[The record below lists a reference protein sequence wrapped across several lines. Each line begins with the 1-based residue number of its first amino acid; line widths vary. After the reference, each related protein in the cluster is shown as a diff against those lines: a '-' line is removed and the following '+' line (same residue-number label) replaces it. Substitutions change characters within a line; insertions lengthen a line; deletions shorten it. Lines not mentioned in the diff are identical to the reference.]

1 MFVGHLG
8 AALALKRVDRRIPMG
23 TLVFAALLP
32 DLVLWTLVMIGVESV
47 VVPPGFSS
55 AHYLTFVFPW
65 SHGVVASLVWSAA
78 AGLATWAALG
88 RSFPRRGRACA
99 VVAAAVLSHLLLD
112 VVVHVPDVP
121 LLGEGTPL
129 LGLGLYR
136 RMPLAL
142 ALEISMGTAGAWL
155 GVPWSAL
162 TRPRAAGLLA
172 GLAVA
177 AALTVVGGTVAPPPP
192 SAEAAALPAVVS
204 ILALAGLAAWAER
217 GGRSSRM

>member
-1 MFVGHLG
+1 VFVGHLG
-8 AALALKRVDRRIPMG
+8 AALALKRLDRRIHMG
-23 TLVFAALLP
+23 TLVLAALLP
-32 DLVLWTLVMIGVESV
+32 DLVLWTLVMLGVESV

-55 AHYLTFVFPW
+55 EHYLTFIFPW
-65 SHGVVASLVWSAA
+65 SHGVAASLAWSAA
-78 AGLATWAALG
+78 AGLVTWGALG
-88 RSFPRRGRACA
+88 RAFPRRGRAG
-99 VVAAAVLSHLLLD
+99 VIVAAAVLSHVLLD
-112 VVVHVPDVP
+112 VLVHVPDVP
-121 LLGEGTPL
+121 LLGEGSTL

-142 ALEISMGTAGAWL
+142 ALEISIALAGAWV

-162 TRPRAAGLLA
+162 TPPRASGLLA

-204 ILALAGLAAWAER
+204 ILALAGLASWAER
-217 GGRSSRM
+217 GGTSAGR